1 MLARYASLA
10 AFLALVVA
18 ASWLAGGFEAG
29 DWYYRDL
36 GKPSWTPAPWFLA
49 GAWAL
54 AFPAS
59 RRALAGLARRRWGS
73 FLAGAAVSA
82 ALVAAL
88 AAWQVWLSG
97 HYNRL
102 GALTWW
108 AMLLVLNVAWHGLF
122 FGLHRIGWAW
132 LELGITLG
140 IAVLCVRAFLPLSQP
155 AGRLMLAYL
164 AWITFLWLLNG
175 AMWTING
182 GFLSRFLQL

>member
-54 AFPAS
+54 AY
-59 RRALAGLARRRWGS
+59 LI
-73 FLAGAAVSA
+73 
-82 ALVAAL
+82 AAL

-140 IAVLCVRAFLPLSQP
+140 VAVLCVRAFLPLSRQ

-164 AWITFLWLLNG
+164 AWITFLWLLSG